1 MRYIHIAP
9 CFGTSYGHRSI
20 HRCIT
25 DAVGHADPLGN
36 CELSIDPSDDI
47 LLDDSPAVVLV
58 DFPDLSWWR
67 WLTPLLESRPRWAS
81 IFLAMNANIDVI
93 RHTDATTLAERHK
106 SAHNASSV
114 IAWNPPAY
122 TRVVSCEPGGY
133 GLTRNAHG
141 VLDLRDPDHLIPP
154 LLQPLYDIR
163 SVASSGLLPRECGLV
178 IASGFPSE
186 QAWFKR
192 FRNQLVETSGMEH
205 HILKELEVWHAMP
218 DRLRR
223 RSISLIQH
231 PYIRRIYS
239 AAGYSAFWEI
249 FMLHKTDIT
258 SWVPTVRPIENIAGR
273 IRLLTDEKRH
283 ILVSTLA
290 YKHRATGGYHIDA
303 NPSFGVVS
311 LASIISEVSSEL
323 IAHYP
328 PGKVQNRSYHYDTRI
343 VEANTQRT
351 HRSGS

>member
-25 DAVGHADPLGN
+25 DAVGVSDPLGN

-47 LLDDSPAVVLV
+47 LMDDSPAIVVV
-58 DFPDLSWWR
+58 DFPDISWWR
-67 WLTPLLESRPRWAS
+67 WLTPLLANRPRWAS
-81 IFLAMNANIDVI
+81 IYLAMNANIDVI
-93 RHTDATTLAERHK
+93 RLTDATTFKERK
-106 SAHNASSV
+106 ASAPSMANVTPWA
-114 IAWNPPAY
+114 PPSY

-133 GLTRNAHG
+133 GMVRNNAA
-141 VLDLRDPDHLIPP
+141 VLEFRDPDHIIPP
-154 LLQPLYDIR
+154 LLQPFFDIS
-163 SVASSGLLPRECGLV
+163 SVASSGLFPRECGLV

-186 QAWFKR
+186 QSWFKR
-192 FRNQLVETSGMEH
+192 FRQTLVDSSGMDH
-205 HILKELEVWHAMP
+205 PLLKELESWHYMP
-218 DRLRR
+218 DNLRR

-249 FMLHKTDIT
+249 FMLGKSDIT
-258 SWVPTVRPIENIAGR
+258 SWVPTVRPIENLAGR
-273 IRLLTDEKRH
+273 MRLLTDEKRH

-290 YKHRATGGYHIDA
+290 YKHRAIGGYHIGAD
-303 NPSFGVVS
+303 PSAGVSS
-311 LASIISEVSSEL
+311 LADIITSARSEL
-323 IAHYP
+323 LIRNP
-328 PGKVQNRSYHYDTRI
+328 PADIQNRSYHYDTRI
-343 VEANTQRT
+343 VEISTKRT